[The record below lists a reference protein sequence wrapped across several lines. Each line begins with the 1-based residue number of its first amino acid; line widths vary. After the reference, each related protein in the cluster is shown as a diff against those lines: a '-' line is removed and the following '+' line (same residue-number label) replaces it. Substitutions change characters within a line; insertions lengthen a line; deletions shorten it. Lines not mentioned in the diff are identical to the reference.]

1 MSKSNLTIAM
11 DKNDKE
17 KFINLVDELGLNVST
32 AINMFVKQSIREN
45 ALPLNLKINNIE
57 KISEDI
63 MNEYDEDLGSFQS
76 DIRKYRELG
85 ALD

>member
-1 MSKSNLTIAM
+1 MSKSNLTISM
-11 DKNDKE
+11 DTNDKE

-45 ALPLNLKINNIE
+45 ALPLNLKLNYTE

-63 MNEYDEDLGSFQS
+63 MNEYDEAF
-76 DIRKYRELG
+76 RELSK
-85 ALD
+85 

>member
-1 MSKSNLTIAM
+1 M

-63 MNEYDEDLGSFQS
+63 MNEYDEA
-76 DIRKYRELG
+76 YRELSK
-85 ALD
+85 

>member
-63 MNEYDEDLGSFQS
+63 MNEYDEAF
-76 DIRKYRELG
+76 RELSKWFM
-85 ALD
+85 LV

>member
-1 MSKSNLTIAM
+1 MSKSNLTISM

-17 KFINLVDELGLNVST
+17 KFLNLVDELGLNVST

-63 MNEYDEDLGSFQS
+63 MNEYDEAFS
-76 DIRKYRELG
+76 ELSK
-85 ALD
+85 

>member
-1 MSKSNLTIAM
+1 MSKSNLTISM

-45 ALPLNLKINNIE
+45 ALPLNLKLNNTE

-63 MNEYDEDLGSFQS
+63 MNEYDEAFS
-76 DIRKYRELG
+76 ELSK
-85 ALD
+85 

>member
-1 MSKSNLTIAM
+1 MSKSNLTISM
-11 DKNDKE
+11 VKNDKE

-63 MNEYDEDLGSFQS
+63 MNEYDEAF
-76 DIRKYRELG
+76 RELSK
-85 ALD
+85 

>member
-1 MSKSNLTIAM
+1 MSKSNLTISM

-63 MNEYDEDLGSFQS
+63 MNDYDEAF
-76 DIRKYRELG
+76 RELSK
-85 ALD
+85 

>member
-63 MNEYDEDLGSFQS
+63 MNEYDEAF
-76 DIRKYRELG
+76 RELSKWYT
-85 ALD
+85 

>member
-17 KFINLVDELGLNVST
+17 KFINLVDELGLKVST

-45 ALPLNLKINNIE
+45 ALPLNLKINNTE

-63 MNEYDEDLGSFQS
+63 MNEYDEAF
-76 DIRKYRELG
+76 RELSK
-85 ALD
+85 

>member
-32 AINMFVKQSIREN
+32 AINLFVKQSIREN

-63 MNEYDEDLGSFQS
+63 MNEYDEAF
-76 DIRKYRELG
+76 RELSK
-85 ALD
+85 

>member
-1 MSKSNLTIAM
+1 M

-45 ALPLNLKINNIE
+45 ALPLNLKINNKE

-63 MNEYDEDLGSFQS
+63 MNEYDEAF
-76 DIRKYRELG
+76 RELSK
-85 ALD
+85 

>member
-57 KISEDI
+57 KTSEDI
-63 MNEYDEDLGSFQS
+63 MNEYDEAF
-76 DIRKYRELG
+76 RELSK
-85 ALD
+85 

>member
-11 DKNDKE
+11 DRNDKE

-63 MNEYDEDLGSFQS
+63 MNEYDEAF
-76 DIRKYRELG
+76 RELSK
-85 ALD
+85 

>member
-1 MSKSNLTIAM
+1 MYNMSKSNLTVSM

-17 KFINLVDELGLNVST
+17 KFLNLVDELGLNVST

-45 ALPLNLKINNIE
+45 ALPLNLKLNNTE

-63 MNEYDEDLGSFQS
+63 MNEYDEAF
-76 DIRKYRELG
+76 RELSK
-85 ALD
+85 

>member
-1 MSKSNLTIAM
+1 MSKINLTIAM

-63 MNEYDEDLGSFQS
+63 MNEYDEAF
-76 DIRKYRELG
+76 RELSK
-85 ALD
+85 

>member
-1 MSKSNLTIAM
+1 MSKSNLTISM

-17 KFINLVDELGLNVST
+17 KFLNLVDELGLNVST

-45 ALPLNLKINNIE
+45 ALPLHLKLNNTE

-63 MNEYDEDLGSFQS
+63 MNEYDEAF
-76 DIRKYRELG
+76 RELSK
-85 ALD
+85 

>member
-57 KISEDI
+57 KISGDI
-63 MNEYDEDLGSFQS
+63 MNEYDEAF
-76 DIRKYRELG
+76 RELSK
-85 ALD
+85 

>member
-1 MSKSNLTIAM
+1 MSKSNLTISM

-57 KISEDI
+57 KTSEDI
-63 MNEYDEDLGSFQS
+63 MNEYDEAF
-76 DIRKYRELG
+76 RELSK
-85 ALD
+85 

>member
-63 MNEYDEDLGSFQS
+63 MNEYDEAF
-76 DIRKYRELG
+76 RELSK
-85 ALD
+85 

>member
-1 MSKSNLTIAM
+1 MSKSNLTISM

-32 AINMFVKQSIREN
+32 AINMFVKQSIRED
-45 ALPLNLKINNIE
+45 ALPLNLKLNNTE

-63 MNEYDEDLGSFQS
+63 MNEYDEAF
-76 DIRKYRELG
+76 RELSK
-85 ALD
+85 

>member
-45 ALPLNLKINNIE
+45 ALPLNLKINKIE

-63 MNEYDEDLGSFQS
+63 MNEYDEAF
-76 DIRKYRELG
+76 RELSK
-85 ALD
+85 

>member
-17 KFINLVDELGLNVST
+17 KFLNLVDELGLNVST

-63 MNEYDEDLGSFQS
+63 MNEYDEAF
-76 DIRKYRELG
+76 RELSK
-85 ALD
+85 

>member
-1 MSKSNLTIAM
+1 M

-17 KFINLVDELGLNVST
+17 KFTNLVDELGLNVST

-63 MNEYDEDLGSFQS
+63 MNEYDEAF
-76 DIRKYRELG
+76 RELSK
-85 ALD
+85 

>member
-1 MSKSNLTIAM
+1 MSKSNLTISM

-45 ALPLNLKINNIE
+45 ALPLNLKLNNTE

-63 MNEYDEDLGSFQS
+63 MNEYDEAF
-76 DIRKYRELG
+76 RELSKWYT
-85 ALD
+85 

>member
-1 MSKSNLTIAM
+1 MSKSNLTISM

-63 MNEYDEDLGSFQS
+63 MNEYDEAF
-76 DIRKYRELG
+76 RELSK
-85 ALD
+85 

>member
-45 ALPLNLKINNIE
+45 ALPLNLKLNNTE

-63 MNEYDEDLGSFQS
+63 MNEYDEAFS
-76 DIRKYRELG
+76 ELSK
-85 ALD
+85 

>member
-17 KFINLVDELGLNVST
+17 KFLNLVDELGLNVST

-45 ALPLNLKINNIE
+45 ALPLNLKLNNTE

-63 MNEYDEDLGSFQS
+63 MNEYDEAF
-76 DIRKYRELG
+76 RELSK
-85 ALD
+85 

>member
-17 KFINLVDELGLNVST
+17 KFINLVDKLGLNVST

-63 MNEYDEDLGSFQS
+63 MNEYDEAF
-76 DIRKYRELG
+76 RELSKWYT
-85 ALD
+85 

>member
-17 KFINLVDELGLNVST
+17 KFLNLVDELGLIVST
-32 AINMFVKQSIREN
+32 AINMFVKHSIREN

-63 MNEYDEDLGSFQS
+63 MNEYDEAF
-76 DIRKYRELG
+76 RELSK
-85 ALD
+85 

>member
-1 MSKSNLTIAM
+1 M

-17 KFINLVDELGLNVST
+17 KFLNLVDELGLNVST

-45 ALPLNLKINNIE
+45 ALPLNLKLNNTE

-63 MNEYDEDLGSFQS
+63 MNEYDEAF
-76 DIRKYRELG
+76 RELSK
-85 ALD
+85 

>member
-57 KISEDI
+57 EISEDI
-63 MNEYDEDLGSFQS
+63 MNEYDEAF
-76 DIRKYRELG
+76 RELSKWYT
-85 ALD
+85 

>member
-1 MSKSNLTIAM
+1 M

-17 KFINLVDELGLNVST
+17 KFLNLVDELGLNVST

-63 MNEYDEDLGSFQS
+63 MNDYDEAF
-76 DIRKYRELG
+76 RELSK
-85 ALD
+85 

>member
-1 MSKSNLTIAM
+1 MSKSNLTISM

-17 KFINLVDELGLNVST
+17 KFLNLVDELGLNVST

-45 ALPLNLKINNIE
+45 ALPLNLKLNNTE

-63 MNEYDEDLGSFQS
+63 MNEYDEAF
-76 DIRKYRELG
+76 RELSK
-85 ALD
+85 

>member
-17 KFINLVDELGLNVST
+17 KFLNLVDELGLNVST

-45 ALPLNLKINNIE
+45 ALPLNLKPNNTE

-63 MNEYDEDLGSFQS
+63 MNEYDEAF
-76 DIRKYRELG
+76 RELSK
-85 ALD
+85 